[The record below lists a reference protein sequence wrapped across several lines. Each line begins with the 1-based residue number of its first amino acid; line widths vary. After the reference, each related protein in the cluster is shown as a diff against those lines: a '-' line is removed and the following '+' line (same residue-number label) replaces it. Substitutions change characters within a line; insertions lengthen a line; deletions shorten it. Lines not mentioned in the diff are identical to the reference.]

1 MSRRRCGTRTDG
13 YPPVTRRQRRRRAL
27 PASRR
32 RRPGERRTALRAPPR
47 VGRGSVRQRRHQR
60 PATTGTPFAPPLAD
74 VPPSAALGAHLDHR
88 TSLAPATT
96 RAAARGAVRSR
107 AIQPRSGDDARCGTR
122 RGEEPGQ
129 SNRAPATT
137 RAAARGAVR
146 NCAVGPATPTVAYGY
161 PQFPQVYP
169 QRALGYARHQHCLCR
184 LTWVAVWISAGWY
197 RRAIYTPDR
206 YASEMTCLT
215 NYPQT
220 SPAVRHTRTRAGH
233 PFPVRSCT
241 ALPPRIRAVERSYAA
256 CFQPRRKRLLS
267 RSRNLSCDSPHSSEV
282 KVQVKGD

>member
-32 RRPGERRTALRAPPR
+32 RRPGGRRTALRAPPG

-96 RAAARGAVRSR
+96 RAAARGAV
-107 AIQPRSGDDARCGTR
+107 T
-122 RGEEPGQ
+122 
-129 SNRAPATT
+129 
-137 RAAARGAVR
+137 

-220 SPAVRHTRTRAGH
+220 GPAVRHTRTRAGH

>member
-32 RRPGERRTALRAPPR
+32 RRPGGRRTALRAPPR

-122 RGEEPGQ
+122 RGEELRRRSGNTN
-129 SNRAPATT
+129 S
-137 RAAARGAVR
+137 
-146 NCAVGPATPTVAYGY
+146 CLWLSTVSTGLSTAS
-161 PQFPQVYP
+161 
-169 QRALGYARHQHCLCR
+169 A
-184 LTWVAVWISAGWY
+184 WV
-197 RRAIYTPDR
+197 
-206 YASEMTCLT
+206 
-215 NYPQT
+215 
-220 SPAVRHTRTRAGH
+220 
-233 PFPVRSCT
+233 CT
-241 ALPPRIRAVERSYAA
+241 ASTLPLPVDLGCRVDKRGLVQACHIHPRSVCERND
-256 CFQPRRKRLLS
+256 L
-267 RSRNLSCDSPHSSEV
+267 PH
-282 KVQVKGD
+282 